1 MIMTMITIKPYQNR
15 DYMVSVVEVEWIVA
29 EEATEVL
36 EIGHSEDV
44 EKIAS
49 AVLAEQE
56 MATRIDLQVDQ
67 TIVEVNV
74 EVVVVVVKA
83 EALDLEADLIAIVAA
98 SEVLE
103 TLKRTMTKKANLK
116 IRTKLTFLLNQSM
129 IKRLTKKQSKS
140 K

>member
-36 EIGHSEDV
+36 EIGHTEDV

-83 EALDLEADLIAIVAA
+83 EALDLEADLIAIVVA